1 MNLYLNPIKFQKIRN
16 FAFLF
21 IIEKVISILM
31 SFFNLNAGKSRIF
44 GLDLL
49 RFFAIFF
56 VVFGHS
62 MILVPDE
69 YKKSM
74 QFFILDGVSIFFV
87 LSGFLIGAILIKQL
101 EKGKPTLK
109 LLINFWN
116 RRWLRTLPMYFIVL
130 TFLSIFTWIMKSER
144 LPDQLWKYYLF
155 IQNFFE
161 FQPPFFS
168 ESWSLSIEEWFYLL
182 IPILIFATLFLFRTT
197 VKNAFLSVIVLVVLL
212 VTIYRFYAFNALDI
226 DSFKDGNLFLMQVS
240 TRLDSIMY
248 GVFAA
253 FIAHYHPVAWK
264 KGNSVFLLLAGI
276 TLLYLLKMKLDFE
289 FYAWTPIVKS
299 IAVVMMLP
307 YLSNWKEFDFSIAK
321 FITTISLISYS
332 MYLINLNVVIHVIIK
347 YVFNDNLLRMHE
359 VKSDWVL
366 EYSLFWLLT
375 IGLSFL
381 LYKYIEVPFMNLR
394 KREK

>member
-1 MNLYLNPIKFQKIRN
+1 
-16 FAFLF
+16 
-21 IIEKVISILM
+21 M
-31 SFFNLNAGKSRIF
+31 SFFNLNVGKSRVF

-62 MILVPDE
+62 MILIPDE
-69 YKKSM
+69 YKKSL

-101 EKGKPTLK
+101 EKSKPTWK
-109 LLINFWN
+109 LLMNFWN

-130 TFLSIFTWIMKSER
+130 TFLSVFTWMMKPDR

-182 IPILIFATLFLFRTT
+182 TPVLIFSVLFLFKTS
-197 VKNAFLSVIVLVVLL
+197 VKNAFMGVIILVVSL
-212 VTIYRFYAFNALDI
+212 VTIYRFYAFNELDI

-253 FIAHYHPVAWK
+253 FIAYYYPVIWEK
-264 KGNSVFLLLAGI
+264 CNSVFLLLAGVL
-276 TLLYLLKMKLDFE
+276 LLYLLKMKLGFE
-289 FYAWTPIVKS
+289 FYAWTPIIKS

-307 YLSNWKEFDFSIAK
+307 YLSNWKQFNFSIAK

-347 YVFNDNLLRMHE
+347 YVLNDNLLKLHQ
-359 VKSDWVL
+359 VGSNWL
-366 EYSLFWLLT
+366 IEYSLFWVLT
-375 IGLSFL
+375 IGMSFL
-381 LYKYIEVPFMNLR
+381 LYKFIEIPFMNLR